1 MPAPAPATTSATTP
15 TPTSPPR
22 FSWDTSPLAECKIRL
37 QELEAIIRQARSTL
51 ARREA
56 SVPIV
61 HHCWSQSHRALV
73 PASVLATCRDLIPEG
88 RWLFRDDGALDE
100 SGQRYSALICSE
112 RCYII
117 YQNAVADLRRQRGR

>member
-1 MPAPAPATTSATTP
+1 MPVPVPTSATAP
-15 TPTSPPR
+15 APR
-22 FSWDTSPLAECKIRL
+22 FSWETSPLAECKTRL
-37 QELEAIIRQARSTL
+37 QELEAIIRQARLTL

-56 SVPIV
+56 AVPAV
-61 HHCWSQSHRALV
+61 HHCWSQSHRSLV

-117 YQNAVADLRRQRGR
+117 YQNAVADLQRQRGR